1 MTGPVFGQDIPE
13 VISCPSREWQG
24 RIGPMCSPVPEIQGK
39 AKQGKM
45 PAKPVIAGTKGREI
59 PKVFHQKK
67 DG

>member
-1 MTGPVFGQDIPE
+1 M
-13 VISCPSREWQG
+13 SRQG
-24 RIGPMCSPVPEIQGK
+24 MARPDRTHVQPKNQQAPVPEIQGK

-45 PAKPVIAGTKGREI
+45 PAKPVIAGTEGREI

>member
-1 MTGPVFGQDIPE
+1 M
-13 VISCPSREWQG
+13 SKQG
-24 RIGPMCSPVPEIQGK
+24 MARPDRTHVQPKNQQAPVPEIQGK

-45 PAKPVIAGTKGREI
+45 PAKPVIAGMEGREI

>member
-1 MTGPVFGQDIPE
+1 M
-13 VISCPSREWQG
+13 SRQG
-24 RIGPMCSPVPEIQGK
+24 MARPDRAHVQPKNQQAPVPEIQGK

-45 PAKPVIAGTKGREI
+45 PAKPLIAGTEGREI

>member
-1 MTGPVFGQDIPE
+1 M
-13 VISCPSREWQG
+13 SKQG
-24 RIGPMCSPVPEIQGK
+24 MARPDRTHVQPKNQQAPVPEIQGK

>member
-1 MTGPVFGQDIPE
+1 M
-13 VISCPSREWQG
+13 SRQG
-24 RIGPMCSPVPEIQGK
+24 MARPDRTHMQPQNQQAPVPEIQGK

-45 PAKPVIAGTKGREI
+45 PAKPVIAGTEGREI